1 MPLKDGEYEKL
12 TKEEIQRS
20 LERNLNKELDTTAQP
35 GDLVSAQL
43 AAEAET
49 IVQNQEEA
57 LERIYQAAY
66 LEDATGEDLD
76 KVVDIIDLDRL
87 EASSSTGVVRMWRE
101 SPPTSDYIIPRSSRV
116 QTGGSDP
123 IEYEL
128 TQSSKLAYIDGWES
142 GNFNNWDGD
151 VAEYDIVETK
161 EMTGERALRVPA
173 TDGVDIF
180 TEELYGIGTVFT
192 TDLKVEDGS
201 KTAFRFGMQDQ
212 SNYFEAVINNN
223 GGDLSIR
230 LIEEDSEVRSNSN
243 NRADIPDNQNIYAE
257 VRWGLYDD
265 HQLTLYES
273 DSRDNELSSV
283 TFGVDREWRDGAFGI
298 VSYDGNATALL
309 DEITTRSV
317 LLNIRSIKT
326 GTEGNLGPY
335 TVNTIADPITGVQ
348 SVTNPVAVGKPTIQD
363 TNFSPLLVGEDRET
377 DEELRERAFKSNSI
391 GGAATAN
398 ALETQIR
405 GVKGVKALTLNRNRD
420 ESTDEDGLPPHS
432 FEAIVYGGTD
442 EEIAEAIF
450 NTASIDSHDVGG
462 INGNLAEYEI
472 RSDVTKDTETIS
484 WSRPVRLNLDIE
496 LNLIVDDNYVGENEI
511 KSILVDYIGGTAI
524 KGRFIEGLDP
534 GEDIYEAV
542 LKRKLVNPE
551 ETGVWEVDTLKID
564 ANGDGTDDT
573 ETTASGADVLVVDN
587 NEVAI
592 TNARDGSINITTND
606 K

>member
-49 IVQNQEEA
+49 LVQNQEEA
-57 LERIYQAAY
+57 LQRIYQAAY

-76 KVVDIIDLDRL
+76 KVVDIIDLNRL

-101 SPPTSDYIIPRSSRV
+101 SPPTSDYIIPRGSRV

-151 VAEYDIVETK
+151 VAEYDIVETD
-161 EMTGERALRVPA
+161 EMTEERALQVPA

-201 KTAFRFGMQDQ
+201 KTALRFGIQDQ
-212 SNYFEAVINNN
+212 SNYLEAVINSN

-230 LIEEDSEVRSNSN
+230 LIEEDSVVRSNIN
-243 NRADIPDNQNIYAE
+243 NSADIPNNQNIYAE
-257 VRWGLYDD
+257 VRWGHYDD

-273 DSRDNELSSV
+273 NSRDTELSSI
-283 TFGVDREWRDGAFGI
+283 TLGADREWPEGAFGI
-298 VSYDGNATALL
+298 ASYDGNATALL

-317 LLNIRSIKT
+317 LLNIRSIKP

-335 TVNTIADPITGVQ
+335 TVNTIGDPITGIQ

-363 TNFSPLLVGEDRET
+363 TNFSPLLVGENRET
-377 DEELRERAFKSNSI
+377 DEELRERAFNSNSI

-398 ALETQIR
+398 ALESQIR
-405 GVKGVKALTLNRNRD
+405 EVKGVKALTLNRNRE
-420 ESTDEDGLPPHS
+420 ESTSDNGLPPHS
-432 FEAIVYGGTD
+432 FEAIVYGGAD

-462 INGNLAEYEI
+462 INGNLAEYDI
-472 RSDVTKDTETIS
+472 QSDVTNDTETIS
-484 WSRPVRLNLDIE
+484 WTRPVRLNLDIE
-496 LNLIVDDNYVGENEI
+496 LDLIVDDNYVGENEI
-511 KSILVDYIGGTAI
+511 KSIVVDYIGGTAI
-524 KGRFIEGLDP
+524 RGQFVEGLDP
-534 GEDIYEAV
+534 GDDIYEAV